1 MATSKHTFTGTSYWA
16 KVFESNRDMKGFED
30 AYAAWDGMYTIDV
43 MLDKDN
49 KNLLKASGSAKKGKF
64 DDDGN
69 FIVKFTRKHKDRFE
83 WASGAPEVVKAD
95 GTPWDFSTDGFL
107 PNGSKV
113 QVEVTVY
120 TTSKVPGTRLE
131 KIVVLEKAEMEERP
145 TKADESEAA
154 PPKTFKPNSEI
165 PF

>member
-1 MATSKHTFTGTSYWA
+1 MATSKHTFTGTAYWA

-49 KNLLKASGSAKKGKF
+49 KALLKASGSAKKGKF

-83 WASGAPEVVKAD
+83 WASGAPDVIKAD

-107 PNGSKV
+107 PQGSGRGYCLHHL
-113 QVEVTVY
+113 Q
-120 TTSKVPGTRLE
+120 GTRYSTGE
-131 KIVVLEKAEMEERP
+131 DCGAG
-145 TKADESEAA
+145 ESRDGRA
-154 PPKTFKPNSEI
+154 TYQG
-165 PF
+165 